1 MQPFDENNIRKAF
14 EKWDNEPAT
23 FDYNKSK
30 ILNKLGI
37 GTIPLW
43 QQRLTQVAAIAII
56 ILLSG
61 ALGYALVNNIQA
73 REDNQLLLS
82 QQIKQQRLM
91 KQLRDSLNNTKTAKE
106 TKYVTVI
113 EEKKVPDP
121 ECDQNQLQLQHQ
133 LATLDKENMSL
144 KASLQQLSTATDELT
159 DSIQKLLTNMDAME
173 QEYIAVIDKMKEKP
187 GFDINYNQQMIA
199 STSPDKS
206 AQQLKEI
213 NEEKVQLK
221 LGSGPNRTAPIRRSF
236 SFR

>member
-14 EKWDNEPAT
+14 EKWDNEPAPLA
-23 FDYNKSK
+23 YNKSN

-43 QQRLTQVAAIAII
+43 RQRLTQVAAVAII
-56 ILLSG
+56 VLLSG
-61 ALGYALVNNIQA
+61 ALGYALVNNQNA
-73 REDNQLLLS
+73 RDDNHLLLS

-91 KQLRDSLNNTKTAKE
+91 KQLRDSLNNIKTAKE
-106 TKYVTVI
+106 IKYVTVI
-113 EEKKVPDP
+113 EEKKVPAP

-133 LATLDKENMSL
+133 LATLDNENMNL
-144 KASLQQLSTATDELT
+144 KTSLQQLSTATDELT

-173 QEYIAVIDKMKEKP
+173 QEYLAVIEKMKEKP

-206 AQQLKEI
+206 AQPFKVI
-213 NEEKVQLK
+213 NEEKVQIK
-221 LGSGPNRTAPIRRSF
+221 LGSGPNSTAPIRRSF